1 MDIKMRAV
9 VTLGAALACGTEAF
23 AERGFTNEFV
33 SGATRPQ
40 SIALLPVEASI
51 TRAQVVETVGLI
63 DESVVFGAQFN
74 TEVAEL
80 LTAKGYQVQVVDAD
94 RINADRM
101 LQEYVVD
108 AKRAYDEMIA
118 RYRPKKL
125 EQRLYN
131 AGDSARL
138 LAAHLGVDAIAF
150 SRLSITITPA
160 GKAIV
165 AGLFGGTTSG
175 ASSMIGIVDGDTADL
190 EVVQIGVAVV
200 MPGEKTPDEISA
212 YVANLA
218 AGSTRRLPGADPSQ
232 RPEVE
237 VAESD
242 EAVLDEVE
250 SLIRE

>member
-1 MDIKMRAV
+1 MDINMRAV
-9 VTLGAALACGTEAF
+9 ATLAAALACSTQAF
-23 AERGFTNEFV
+23 AERGFTDEFV

-74 TEVAEL
+74 AEVAAILES
-80 LTAKGYQVQVVDAD
+80 KGYEVQIVNAD
-94 RINADRM
+94 RINADPV
-101 LQEYVVD
+101 LQEHVVD
-108 AKRAYDEMIA
+108 AKRAYGEMIA

-125 EQRLYN
+125 TERAYN
-131 AGDSARL
+131 AGDSAQL

-190 EVVQIGVAVV
+190 EVVQMGIAVV
-200 MPGEKTPDEISA
+200 MPGEKTADEVAA

-218 AGSTRRLPGADPSQ
+218 AASTRRLPGADPSQ
-232 RPEVE
+232 RPAIE

-242 EAVLDEVE
+242 EEVLDEIE

>member
-9 VTLGAALACGTEAF
+9 VTLAAALACSTQAF
-23 AERGFTNEFV
+23 AERGFTDEFV

-40 SIALLPVEASI
+40 SIALLPVQASI

-63 DESVVFGAQFN
+63 DESVVFGEKFN
-74 TEVAEL
+74 ADVAAL
-80 LTAKGYQVQVVDAD
+80 LTAKGYEVQIVDAD

-125 EQRLYN
+125 ADRIYN

-138 LAAHLGVDAIAF
+138 LAAHLGVDAVAF

-190 EVVQIGVAVV
+190 EVVQSGVAIV
-200 MPGEKTPDEISA
+200 MPGEKTPDEIAA

-232 RPEVE
+232 RPDVE
-237 VAESD
+237 VADSD
-242 EAVLDEVE
+242 EDVLDEVE
-250 SLIRE
+250 SLLRE

>member
-1 MDIKMRAV
+1 MSIKMRAV
-9 VTLGAALACGTEAF
+9 VTLAAALACSTQAL
-23 AERGFTNEFV
+23 AERGFTDEFV

-74 TEVAEL
+74 AEVAEL
-80 LTAKGYQVQVVDAD
+80 LEAKGYRVQVVDAD
-94 RINADRM
+94 RINADRV

-108 AKRAYDEMIA
+108 AKRSYDEMIA

-125 EQRLYN
+125 TQRLYN
-131 AGDSARL
+131 AGDSAQL

-175 ASSMIGIVDGDTADL
+175 ASAMIGIVDGDTADL
-190 EVVQIGVAVV
+190 EVVQNGIAVV
-200 MPGEKTPDEISA
+200 MPGEKTADEIST

-218 AGSTRRLPGADPSQ
+218 DGSTRRLPGADPSE
-232 RPEVE
+232 RPAIE

-242 EAVLDEVE
+242 EEVLDEVE
-250 SLIRE
+250 ALIRE

>member
-1 MDIKMRAV
+1 MDIRMRAV
-9 VTLGAALACGTEAF
+9 VTLTAAVAWSTAAF
-23 AERGFTNEFV
+23 AERGFTDEFL
-33 SGATRPQ
+33 SGATRPK
-40 SIALLPVEASI
+40 SIALLPAEAAI
-51 TRAQVVETVGLI
+51 TRQQVVETTGLV

-74 TEVAEL
+74 VDVAKIL
-80 LTAKGYQVQVVDAD
+80 ADKGYEVQIVDAD
-94 RINADRM
+94 RINSDAV

-125 EQRLYN
+125 QDRIYN

-150 SRLSITITPA
+150 SKFSITITPA

-165 AGLFGGTTSG
+165 SALIGGTTSG
-175 ASSMIGIVDGDTADL
+175 ASSMIGLVDGDTADL
-190 EVVQIGVAVV
+190 EVVQSGVAIV
-200 MPGEKTPDEISA
+200 MPGEKTPDEIAA

-232 RPEVE
+232 RPEIE

-242 EAVLDEVE
+242 EDVLDEVE